1 MVRQQDLSLKSNS
14 SSPRFSNKAKPKQI
28 ATDYIEAIPLNSQ
41 QNITNKNELELS
53 ETKSR

>member
-1 MVRQQDLSLKSNS
+1 MVRQQDQSFKSNS